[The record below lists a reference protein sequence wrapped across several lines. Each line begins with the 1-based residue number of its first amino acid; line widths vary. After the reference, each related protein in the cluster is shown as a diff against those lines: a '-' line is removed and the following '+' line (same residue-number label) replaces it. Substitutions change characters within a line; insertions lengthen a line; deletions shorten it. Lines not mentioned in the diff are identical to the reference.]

1 MYYSKIRF
9 LFFIVTF
16 LTLFSCSTNSQNK
29 DVEGLLKK
37 TEQSLQETKTLI
49 FKINR
54 IDKFFTS
61 TDTLYRSAICS
72 LHIAPKDKIGM
83 YFVTNEK
90 LAKDSIYYR
99 IYSGNQ
105 LKGMYIFLDKTIKSK
120 EIENTNV
127 EHDKS
132 AIEGNI
138 GIDFL
143 SRSIFDANQSFTT
156 FKNVSEQEN
165 IEKMEV
171 QEEIFQ
177 NTPVFVL
184 TISFKNHEDS
194 DEYINNGVDKYY
206 IRKSD
211 YLPIAYTTY
220 GEFQGMKEYSFATI
234 DYLAINTL
242 SIKDFEPYKKVED
255 VNTQAIYEQTKSL
268 FSQDSFPNIKNKN
281 IKKEELQKTVKAEIK
296 NNIFPF
302 NEFVLNNGKTIKL
315 SDLKGKVV
323 LLDFWYRGCLPC
335 IKTIPNLIK
344 LQEEFK
350 GKLVIIGV
358 NDVDIK
364 EDVTEFL
371 RYKKANYYSTY
382 RSEINISK
390 SLNFNSFPTLIIINQ
405 KGEIVKTEVG
415 YNDEKTL
422 SKTIKDLIKNH
433 K

>member
-1 MYYSKIRF
+1 MYYHKIRF
-9 LFFIVTF
+9 IFFVTTF

-29 DVEGLLKK
+29 EAEELLKK
-37 TEQSLQETKTLI
+37 TERSLQETKTLI

-61 TDTLYRSAICS
+61 TDTIYRSAICS
-72 LHIAPKDKIGM
+72 LHVASKDKIGM

-90 LAKDSIYYR
+90 VARDSLYYR
-99 IYSGNQ
+99 IYNGNQ
-105 LKGMYIFLDKTIKSK
+105 LKGIYIFLDKTIKAK

-127 EHDKS
+127 EDDKS
-132 AIEGNI
+132 SIEGNI
-138 GIDFL
+138 DIDFL
-143 SRSIFDANQSFTT
+143 SRSIFDPNQRFTR
-156 FKNVSEQEN
+156 FKDVSEQDN

-171 QEEIFQ
+171 TEEIFQ
-177 NTPVFVL
+177 SIPVYVL
-184 TISFKNHEDS
+184 TISFKKHEDS
-194 DEYINNGVDKYY
+194 DEYINNGKDKYY
-206 IRKSD
+206 IRKND
-211 YLPIAYTTY
+211 YLPIAYSTY
-220 GEFQGMKEYSFATI
+220 GEFQGMKEYSFVTI
-234 DYLAINTL
+234 DYIAINTS

-255 VNTQAIYEQTKSL
+255 LDLQGIYKQTKKL
-268 FSQDSFPNIKNKN
+268 FDKDSFLNKKNKV
-281 IKKEELQKTVKAEIK
+281 IKDKELQKIVKAEIK
-296 NNIFPF
+296 HNSFPF
-302 NEFVLNNGKTIKL
+302 NEFVLNNGKIIKL

-335 IKTIPNLIK
+335 IKTIPKLIK

-350 GKLVIIGV
+350 DELVIIGI

-371 RYKKANYYSTY
+371 HYKNANYSSTY

-415 YNDEKTL
+415 YSDKSTL
-422 SKTIKDLIKNH
+422 SKIIKDLIK
-433 K
+433 KQ